1 MRPAILDQLSAAQKA
16 KLFDELI
23 EFLATPSF
31 GAWPKREIEVRVV
44 AALYERQLRDGSL
57 SVARLAEELTVTRAR
72 GAASSSKRARACSRG
87 LEDRME
93 TLTTR

>member
-44 AALYERQLRDGSL
+44 AALSAT
-57 SVARLAEELTVTRAR
+57 S
-72 GAASSSKRARACSRG
+72 ASRSRG
-87 LEDRME
+87 SQRS
-93 TLTTR
+93 